1 MSQSP
6 TIVIEIKALSKQ
18 YGNQGGIHDIN
29 ATFKSGQ
36 LNLLVGKN
44 GSGKTTLMKCI
55 MGVVRYQGQIIRN
68 RSIIGYAPEDYV
80 MPYFMSVKDFLQSI
94 GKIKDCPKTTLE
106 TEINEYLTYFELS
119 EYAHRMFG
127 NLSNGMRQKVN
138 LIQAFLN
145 KPKTILLDEPLHGLD
160 PISQSKILKL
170 IHERQKESLIIIS
183 THYPELY
190 KTRKKTLYIMEE
202 GVLYDSCHQASVS
215 LSIE

>member
-1 MSQSP
+1 MSLSP
-6 TIVIEIKALSKQ
+6 TIVIEIKDVSKH
-18 YGNQGGIHDIN
+18 YGKHSGIKSIN
-29 ATFKSGQ
+29 TTFKSGK

-80 MPYFMSVKDFLQSI
+80 MPYFMSVKDFLNSI
-94 GKIKDCPKTTLE
+94 GKIKDCPKKTLDA
-106 TEINEYLTYFELS
+106 EINEYLSYFELS
-119 EYAHRMFG
+119 EYSHRMFG
-127 NLSNGMRQKVN
+127 SLSNGMRQKVN

-160 PISQSKILKL
+160 PDSQSKIMKL
-170 IHERQKESLIIIS
+170 VNERLKESLIIIS

-190 KTRKKTLYIMEE
+190 KNRKKTLYIMEE
-202 GVLYDSCHQASVS
+202 GVLYDSSNTAPVS
-215 LSIE
+215 LSLE